1 MKTKIITL
9 GVLLVALNFT
19 SCKNNEAP
27 APETPTTTVA
37 PTQVDT
43 TNQTAATPKDSIVP
57 AEKGEKEA
65 NEKNEKE

>member
-1 MKTKIITL
+1 MKTQIITL

-27 APETPTTTVA
+27 APDTTANAVA
-37 PTQVDT
+37 PTQVDST
-43 TNQTAATPKDSIVP
+43 KQTSVTPKDTVKA

-65 NEKNEKE
+65 DEKNEKE